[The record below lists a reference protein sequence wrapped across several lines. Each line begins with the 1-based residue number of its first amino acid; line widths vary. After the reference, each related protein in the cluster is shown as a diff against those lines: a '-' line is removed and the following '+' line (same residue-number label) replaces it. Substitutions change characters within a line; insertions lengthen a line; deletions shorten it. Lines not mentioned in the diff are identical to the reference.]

1 MEPREALRRWHMD
14 IVVRVTRLVEQEL
27 RLRLETDVHLRHDGY
42 PLDAVNRTTVVR
54 KLTHAGETL
63 PVALAAVGH
72 GGED

>member
-1 MEPREALRRWHMD
+1 MEPRETRYLWHMD
-14 IVVRVTRLVEQEL
+14 IVVPVTRLVEHEL

-42 PLDAVNRTTVVR
+42 RLDAVSRTTVVR
-54 KLTHAGETL
+54 KLTQAGGTL

>member
-1 MEPREALRRWHMD
+1 MD
-14 IVVRVTRLVEQEL
+14 IVVPVTRLLEHRL

-42 PLDAVNRTTVVR
+42 PLDVVSRATVVH
-54 KLTHAGETL
+54 KLTQAGVAL